1 MYNLICHSHGDGNNC
16 QSLMFFSMNFVLSWV
31 YHVGK
36 LEIDSRQTL
45 CTLGT
50 GPVYFKDHFNY
61 CFGKEGGGSKLTS
74 VLFILSYFLQYYLM
88 KVSVIIIPV

>member
-1 MYNLICHSHGDGNNC
+1 MYNLICHSHEHSNNG

-31 YHVGK
+31 FHVGK
-36 LEIDSRQTL
+36 LGIDSRQTL

-50 GPVYFKDHFNY
+50 DPVYFKHHFNY

-74 VLFILSYFLQYYLM
+74 VLFILSYFYYLM